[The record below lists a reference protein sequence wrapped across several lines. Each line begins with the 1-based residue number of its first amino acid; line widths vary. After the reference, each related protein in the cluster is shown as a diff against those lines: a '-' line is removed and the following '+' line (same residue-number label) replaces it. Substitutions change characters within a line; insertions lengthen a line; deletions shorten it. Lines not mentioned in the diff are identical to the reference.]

1 MGWPD
6 IRKINSDFMHEPL
19 NFNNYINDIS
29 TFGKYSY
36 ALDAENENLWLSLI
50 SQSLT
55 LFGHDAIHD
64 TVYERFT
71 DDEVDYMITKNA
83 RLGQSFN
90 SFYSIDDF
98 ASGPVDTV
106 LKSITIAAYNK
117 LDIKF
122 QNGINRY
129 ISANTSEN
137 AGTWLTSVFDIDMSS
152 YQTMDDLLA
161 DTAFWNSTVASNESL
176 RFVIS
181 LSVSSAECMASHTD
195 SSIYVSFIETVA
207 QSTDATMTLINA
219 LAATAQLETFFANES
234 VCTAIANSA
243 PSMTAICY
251 NTDGFAAMIASE
263 TAMNIVAAS
272 ETAVNVI
279 VEGIAN
285 AANSESVLD
294 GIKGNLTS
302 IEESLPSIANTETVI
317 AEVAD
322 VKGNI
327 TNVVTSL
334 QSVTSQTD
342 VLIANIDALLA
353 SETAMNAIAL
363 SEVAVISIFENELVY
378 SAVLSNEVSANAIAS
393 SEMAME
399 YIASNETRMN
409 IAFSFEIMISKILSS
424 SIGREALYR
433 NAEITTNIIKSSSAV
448 MTAIR
453 SSSMYV
459 KTSHNIPS
467 TKSTLYGGKAFVI
480 SITGYFSDSRY
491 GLYHGDYITGT
502 AERFNT
508 FSPNTINIFSFAS
521 KITGHFWYD
530 TSNSTISQTYEYF
543 KI

>member
-6 IRKINSDFMHEPL
+6 IRKINSDFLNEPL

-71 DDEVDYMITKNA
+71 DDEVDYMIERNA

-90 SFYSIDDF
+90 SFYGVDDF
-98 ASGPVDTV
+98 ASGSIDAV
-106 LKSITIAAYNK
+106 LKSITIVAYNK

-129 ISANTSEN
+129 ISAKTSEN
-137 AGTWLTSVFDIDMSS
+137 AGAWLTSVFDIDMSS

-161 DTAFWNSTVASNESL
+161 DTDFWTSTVESNESL

-181 LSVSSAECMASHTD
+181 LSVSSAEYMASHTD

-219 LAATAQLETFFANES
+219 LAATEQLDTFFANES

-251 NTDGFAAMIASE
+251 NIDGFAAMIASE

-272 ETAVNVI
+272 EVAVDVI
-279 VEGIAN
+279 IEGINN
-285 AANSESVLD
+285 ATNSETVLD
-294 GIKGNLTS
+294 GIKSDLTS
-302 IEESLPSIANTETVI
+302 IEDALPTIANTETVI

-322 VKGNI
+322 VKENI
-327 TNVVTSL
+327 SDVVTSL
-334 QSVTSQTD
+334 QKVTSQTD
-342 VLIANIDALLA
+342 ILIANIDALLTNESMLSTILA
-353 SETAMNAIAL
+353 SRTIRMSLYNNAET
-363 SEVAVISIFENELVY
+363 
-378 SAVLSNEVSANAIAS
+378 
-393 SEMAME
+393 ME
-399 YIASNETRMN
+399 KVIASNPTFISAMRNSANYKVVSCATTRVQ
-409 IAFSFEIMISKILSS
+409 K
-424 SIGREALYR
+424 
-433 NAEITTNIIKSSSAV
+433 
-448 MTAIR
+448 
-453 SSSMYV
+453 
-459 KTSHNIPS
+459 
-467 TKSTLYGGKAFVI
+467 TLYDRKAFVLSVWD
-480 SITGYFSDSRY
+480 SITSTNGTVTHGKYNTGNELITQYMNNSRQ
-491 GLYHGDYITGT
+491 TVN
-502 AERFNT
+502 R
-508 FSPNTINIFSFAS
+508 FAS
-521 KITGHFWYD
+521 SVVVNDNADANITHYAEIFM
-530 TSNSTISQTYEYF
+530 IE
-543 KI
+543 

>member
-1 MGWPD
+1 MSWPEVK
-6 IRKINSDFMHEPL
+6 KINSDFVNEPL

-36 ALDAENENLWLSLI
+36 ALDTENENLWLSLI

-71 DDEVDYMITKNA
+71 DDEVDYMIERNA
-83 RLGQSFN
+83 RLGQSLN

-98 ASGPVDTV
+98 ASGPIDTV
-106 LKSITIAAYNK
+106 LRSITIAAYNK

-129 ISANTSEN
+129 ISEKTSEN
-137 AGTWLTSVFDIDMSS
+137 AGAWLTSVFDIDMSG

-181 LSVSSAECMASHTD
+181 LSVSSAEYMASHTD

-263 TAMNIVAAS
+263 TAMTIVAAS

-279 VEGIAN
+279 IDGITN
-285 AANSESVLD
+285 AANSETVLD
-294 GIKGNLTS
+294 GIKSDLTS

-317 AEVAD
+317 TEVAD
-322 VKGNI
+322 VKENI
-327 TNVVTSL
+327 SGVVTSL
-334 QSVTSQTD
+334 QKVTSQTD
-342 VLIANIDALLA
+342 VLVENIDALLE
-353 SETAMNAIAL
+353 SETAVTVLFN
-363 SEVAVISIFENELVY
+363 SSSVISALYNNAESVEPQFLKHSSVIMSAALKSKYYKEVKGADQQGNHNMTLYTGKALVLECKSY
-378 SAVLSNEVSANAIAS
+378 TAPDYGDNWGQFIVGTNTVRVSSDNIYHQIIKFASSITMQGSYNRTGISVRFLEVS
-393 SEMAME
+393 
-399 YIASNETRMN
+399 
-409 IAFSFEIMISKILSS
+409 
-424 SIGREALYR
+424 
-433 NAEITTNIIKSSSAV
+433 
-448 MTAIR
+448 
-453 SSSMYV
+453 
-459 KTSHNIPS
+459 
-467 TKSTLYGGKAFVI
+467 
-480 SITGYFSDSRY
+480 
-491 GLYHGDYITGT
+491 
-502 AERFNT
+502 
-508 FSPNTINIFSFAS
+508 
-521 KITGHFWYD
+521 
-530 TSNSTISQTYEYF
+530 
-543 KI
+543 

>member
-1 MGWPD
+1 MSWPEVK
-6 IRKINSDFMHEPL
+6 KINSDFMHEPL

-36 ALDAENENLWLSLI
+36 VLDPENENLWLSLI

-71 DDEVDYMITKNA
+71 DDEVDYMIERNA
-83 RLGQSFN
+83 RLGQSLN

-98 ASGPVDTV
+98 ASGPIDTV
-106 LKSITIAAYNK
+106 LRSITIAAYNK

-129 ISANTSEN
+129 ISAKTSEN
-137 AGTWLTSVFDIDMSS
+137 AGAWLTSVFDIDMSS
-152 YQTMDDLLA
+152 YSTMDDLLA
-161 DTAFWNSTVASNESL
+161 DTSFWTSTVESNESL

-181 LSVSSAECMASHTD
+181 LSVSSAEYMASHTD

-219 LAATAQLETFFANES
+219 LAATAQLETFFTNES

-263 TAMNIVAAS
+263 TAMTIVAAS

-279 VEGIAN
+279 VDGITN

-322 VKGNI
+322 VKTNI
-327 TNVVTSL
+327 TDVVTSL
-334 QSVTSQTD
+334 QKVTSQAD
-342 VLIANIDALLA
+342 VLVENIDALLA
-353 SETAMNAIAL
+353 SETAMSAIA
-363 SEVAVISIFENELVY
+363 SNNSVMIEKIIPNETVVNKVMS
-378 SAVLSNEVSANAIAS
+378 SAAAMNIIAS
-393 SEMAME
+393 SEALMTAVCESSIARNALYNNANVTTSILASSSTALSVMT
-399 YIASNETRMN
+399 ASNRTVTSGSASTTEYTLYADK
-409 IAFSFEIMISKILSS
+409 AFVFAIWANGGSGNHYHGRYITGKELEVQTLSS
-424 SIGREALYR
+424 SK
-433 NAEITTNIIKSSSAV
+433 TTVN
-448 MTAIR
+448 R
-453 SSSMYV
+453 
-459 KTSHNIPS
+459 
-467 TKSTLYGGKAFVI
+467 
-480 SITGYFSDSRY
+480 
-491 GLYHGDYITGT
+491 
-502 AERFNT
+502 
-508 FSPNTINIFSFAS
+508 FAS
-521 KITGHFWYD
+521 TVTEY
-530 TSNSTISQTYEYF
+530 TPNANYSTYTQYF

>member
-1 MGWPD
+1 MSWPEVK
-6 IRKINSDFMHEPL
+6 KINSDFVNEPL

-36 ALDAENENLWLSLI
+36 ALDTENETLWLSLI

-55 LFGHDAIHD
+55 LYGHDAIHD

-71 DDEVDYMITKNA
+71 DEEVDYMITKNA

-98 ASGPVDTV
+98 ASGPIDTV
-106 LKSITIAAYNK
+106 LKSITIEAYNK

-129 ISANTSEN
+129 ISAKTSEN
-137 AGTWLTSVFDIDMSS
+137 AGAWLTSEFGIDMRG

-161 DTAFWNSTVASNESL
+161 DTAFWTNTVESNESL

-181 LSVSSAECMASHTD
+181 LSVSSAEYMASHTD
-195 SSIYVSFIETVA
+195 NSIYVSFIETVA

-243 PSMTAICY
+243 PSMTALCY

-263 TAMNIVAAS
+263 TAMTIVAAS

-279 VEGIAN
+279 VDGIAN

-322 VKGNI
+322 VKENI
-327 TNVVTSL
+327 SGVVTSL
-334 QSVTSQTD
+334 QKVTSQAD
-342 VLIANIDALLA
+342 ILIENIDALLN
-353 SETAMNAIAL
+353 SETAMTAFSLSDAAL
-363 SEVAVISIFENELVY
+363 KSIT
-378 SAVLSNEVSANAIAS
+378 SNEVVMVSMAT
-393 SEMAME
+393 SEKAMVAMA
-399 YIASNETRMN
+399 ASNKAMLAMYE
-409 IAFSFEIMISKILSS
+409 
-424 SIGREALYR
+424 
-433 NAEITTNIIKSSSAV
+433 NAELITPILADSD
-448 MTAIR
+448 TAYNAFYNASTEGTVYNTGAFTTGKTFLVCVR
-453 SSSMYV
+453 SQG
-459 KTSHNIPS
+459 IGPG
-467 TKSTLYGGKAFVI
+467 YGYF
-480 SITGYFSDSRY
+480 ITGNSTRGFSTP
-491 GLYHGDYITGT
+491 GDTET
-502 AERFNT
+502 KAML
-508 FSPNTINIFSFAS
+508 FAS
-521 KITGHFWYD
+521 KLSC
-530 TSNSTISQTYEYF
+530 TSIGNNGGGAQQWARYIEIS
-543 KI
+543 

>member
-6 IRKINSDFMHEPL
+6 IRKINSDFLNEPL

-71 DDEVDYMITKNA
+71 DDEVDYMIERNA

-98 ASGPVDTV
+98 ASGPVDAV

-129 ISANTSEN
+129 ISKNTSEN
-137 AGTWLTSVFDIDMSS
+137 AGTWLTSVFDIDMSG

-161 DTAFWNSTVASNESL
+161 DTAFWTNTVESNESL

-181 LSVSSAECMASHTD
+181 LSVSSAEYMASHTD

-219 LAATAQLETFFANES
+219 LAATAQLDTFFANES

-272 ETAVNVI
+272 ETAVDVI
-279 VEGIAN
+279 VEGITN
-285 AANSESVLD
+285 ATNSETVLE

-302 IEESLPSIANTETVI
+302 IEDALPSIANTETVI
-317 AEVAD
+317 VEVSD
-322 VKGNI
+322 VKANI
-327 TNVVTSL
+327 TDVVTSL
-334 QSVTSQTD
+334 QKVTSQTD
-342 VLIANIDALLA
+342 VLVANIDALLE
-353 SETAMNAIAL
+353 SENFMSKVIVN
-363 SEVAVISIFENELVY
+363 SELLYKFCLNPAVQDSLRGNDYLK
-378 SAVLSNEVSANAIAS
+378 N
-393 SEMAME
+393 
-399 YIASNETRMN
+399 N
-409 IAFSFEIMISKILSS
+409 I
-424 SIGREALYR
+424 
-433 NAEITTNIIKSSSAV
+433 
-448 MTAIR
+448 
-453 SSSMYV
+453 
-459 KTSHNIPS
+459 
-467 TKSTLYGGKAFVI
+467 STLYKTLSADTTRWNKIITTSVASASANQILALDIKGTSSYLSSLPEDNHEKYILIAFTNLIV
-480 SITGYFSDSRY
+480 
-491 GLYHGDYITGT
+491 GT
-502 AERFNT
+502 ADVH
-508 FSPNTINIFSFAS
+508 FSKEKKVTYGYVPNGSTNIDVFIGYNACKTTVS
-521 KITGHFWYD
+521 GGY
-530 TSNSTISQTYEYF
+530 TISYGINQGVNAHTALFVAKE
-543 KI
+543 